1 MKSGALFFLYH
12 RPLQLFYSYSGQLIS
27 LTVDREKKERKK
39 EKRKE
44 ESKKER
50 IIERQTDRQTDRQI
64 DRPKLKGK

>member
-27 LTVDREKKERKK
+27 LTVDREKKERRK
-39 EKRKE
+39 KRKE

-50 IIERQTDRQTDRQI
+50 TIERQTDRQTADRQT